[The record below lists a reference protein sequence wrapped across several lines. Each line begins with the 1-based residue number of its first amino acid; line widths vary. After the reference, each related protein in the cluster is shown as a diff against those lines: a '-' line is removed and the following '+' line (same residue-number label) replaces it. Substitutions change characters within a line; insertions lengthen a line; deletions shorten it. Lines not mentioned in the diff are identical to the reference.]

1 VALGPGIR
9 LGPYEV
15 LSILGVGGMGQ
26 VYRARDTRLG
36 RDVALKLMSEAAN
49 GDAPMLTRFEQEAR
63 LAGSLNHPNVLV
75 VFDVGRH
82 EGAPYLVTELL
93 HGETLRHRMGKG
105 PIPLDTAL
113 DWAAQVARGLAAA
126 HAQGVIHRDVKPEN
140 VFLTRAGHVKLLDF
154 GIAKLA
160 EAPRGPWTNQVLDS
174 TAARSEVTDDGQVVG
189 TPSYMSPE
197 QVRSEPLDARTDLFG
212 LGAVLYEMVSG
223 QRAFPG
229 STAVE
234 VKYAILHTEPA
245 ALSAKLPVAV
255 TQLIRHCLEKDRDKR
270 FQSATDLAFHLD
282 AMRTPSGSVLAS
294 QPSARRFPWRW
305 LWPLVPLALAVG
317 VVLAIRNHPVPRPP
331 EPPSI
336 RRLTF
341 RSGMVTSARFAPDA
355 RTVLFSASWN
365 GERERLYS
373 TTTSNPDY
381 NPVGVD
387 DARLAAIS
395 PSGELAVLLH
405 PRTSRAGL
413 SSVAGTLAVVPGVG
427 GAPRELA
434 EEVTG
439 ADWSPDGTRMAV
451 TRQTPDGYRLE
462 FPIGTVVYESQT
474 PILLA
479 RLSPDG
485 RTLAF
490 VERERSEDARGN
502 LVLLEPG
509 KERRV
514 VLHGWE
520 ELTAVAWTPR
530 GDELWFSGLR
540 SGALEHPSLW
550 AASLTGKVR
559 LLHPATSDLRLEDVG
574 RDGKALA
581 RESQSTGDLGVL
593 NVSNGK
599 VERHLGWFDAPR
611 VQGVSADGNAL
622 LVDESGDAATSF
634 GVTSGGGMSW
644 AFLQQASGAPAIRLG
659 PGSPRALSSDGRTA
673 LVFDNENAGRIWL
686 VPTGVGLRRYVD
698 FSGLSFV
705 PWWSSFLPGSKRA
718 VVPAEGTEGIRGH
731 LVDFQS
737 SQSRPLTPPLRR
749 WGPLSPDGRFL
760 AAVSADGNPMAFPTE
775 AGSAAYPLKGVS
787 KEDALIAWTQ
797 RGLLVSP
804 DLVLGLPARPPI
816 RLFRLDP
823 DSGHR
828 QLMVTIGPGE
838 APGADSVPSI
848 VATADGQTVAYSYFR
863 ATNRLFLFDFHLSES
878 TPAPAQ

>member
-1 VALGPGIR
+1 
-9 LGPYEV
+9 
-15 LSILGVGGMGQ
+15 MGQ

-36 RDVALKLMSEAAN
+36 RDVALKLMSEAVH

-82 EGAPYLVTELL
+82 EGAPYLITELL
-93 HGETLRHRMGKG
+93 QGETLRHRLEKG

-126 HAQGVIHRDVKPEN
+126 HAQGVVHRDVKPEN

-154 GIAKLA
+154 GIAKLT
-160 EAPRGPWTNQVLDS
+160 ETPSGPWSNQVLDS
-174 TAARSEVTDDGQVVG
+174 TAAGSQVTAEGQVVG

-197 QVRSEPLDARTDLFG
+197 QVRGEPLDARTDLFS

-223 QRAFPG
+223 DRAFPG
-229 STAVE
+229 NTAVD

-245 ALSAKLPVAV
+245 VSTRLPLAVA
-255 TQLIRHCLEKDRDKR
+255 QLVRHCLEKDREKR
-270 FQSATDLAFHLD
+270 FQSATDLVFHLD

-294 QPSARRFPWRW
+294 QPMARRFPWRW

-317 VVLAIRNHPVPRPP
+317 VVLAIRNHPVPRPQ

-373 TTTSNPDY
+373 TTTTNPDY
-381 NPVGVD
+381 NPVGLD

-434 EEVTG
+434 DGVTG
-439 ADWSPDGTRMAV
+439 ADWTPDGARMAI

-485 RTLAF
+485 RTLVF
-490 VERERSEDARGN
+490 IERERTEDARGS

-514 VLHGWE
+514 LLHGWE

-540 SGALEHPSLW
+540 SGVLEHPSLW
-550 AASLTGKVR
+550 AVSLTGQVR
-559 LLHPATSDLRLEDVG
+559 LMHPATSDLRLEDVG
-574 RDGKALA
+574 RDGRALA
-581 RESQSTGDLGVL
+581 REGQSAGDLGVL

-611 VQGVSADGNAL
+611 VAGVSADGSAL
-622 LVDESGDAATSF
+622 LVDESGDAATTF

-644 AFLQQASGAPAIRLG
+644 AFLQQVSGAPAIRLG
-659 PGSPRALSSDGRTA
+659 PGAPRALSSDGRTA
-673 LVFDNENAGRIWL
+673 LVFDNENPGRIWL
-686 VPTGVGLRRYVD
+686 LPTGVGLRRYVD

-705 PWWSSFLPGSKRA
+705 PWWSSFLPGSMRA
-718 VVPAEGTEGIRGH
+718 VVPAEGPEGIRGH
-731 LVDFQS
+731 LVDFRS
-737 SQSRPLTPPLRR
+737 GQSRALTPPVLH
-749 WGPLSPDGRFL
+749 WGPVSPDGRFL
-760 AAVSADGNPMAFPTE
+760 AAVPVDGKPMAFPTE
-775 AGSAAYPLKGVS
+775 AGSAAHPLQGVG
-787 KEDALIAWTQ
+787 EEEALIAWTQ

-804 DLVLGLPARPPI
+804 DLVPGLPARPPI
-816 RLFRLDP
+816 RLFRVDP

-838 APGADSVPSI
+838 APGADTVPTI
-848 VATADGQTVAYSYFR
+848 VATTDGQSVAYSYFR
-863 ATNRLFLFDFHLSES
+863 ATNRLFLFDFHPSGS
-878 TPAPAQ
+878 TQPPAK